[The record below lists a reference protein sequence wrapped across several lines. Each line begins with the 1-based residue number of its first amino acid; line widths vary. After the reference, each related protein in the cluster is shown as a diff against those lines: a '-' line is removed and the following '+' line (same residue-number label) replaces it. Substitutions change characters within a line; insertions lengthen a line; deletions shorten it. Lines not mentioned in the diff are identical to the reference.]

1 MEYLKYMFLK
11 NKAKTVLITAMVTMI
26 ISMSAIFT
34 RSKEELAVS
43 DEGISVGLFVFIA
56 TFVLAVYGVFFW
68 QGYRMFKEAQKNKSK

>member
-11 NKAKTVLITAMVTMI
+11 NKAKTVLITAMVAMI

-43 DEGISVGLFVFIA
+43 DEG
-56 TFVLAVYGVFFW
+56 
-68 QGYRMFKEAQKNKSK
+68 NK